1 MFRGLLGLCLI
12 LVLGIGNRCMATERP
27 KYSAELSEPPFE
39 VRQYAPTVVA
49 EVHVDGTREEAVNTG
64 FRILAGYIFG
74 NNEAQQKVAM
84 TAPVTQGTRV
94 AMTAPVE
101 QNEARSGWDIRFT
114 MPSGYTLSTLP
125 KPRDP
130 RVALIAVPGR
140 RMAAV
145 TFSGFW
151 SDSNLQSHRAQLLD
165 YLGKHKL
172 TAIAAPVYAYYD
184 PPWTPWFWRTN
195 EVQVEIAAAPP

>member
-84 TAPVTQGTRV
+84 TAPVTQQTPSEKI
-94 AMTAPVE
+94 AMTAPVN
-101 QNEARSGWDIRFT
+101 QVHTIGGFLVQFT
-114 MPSGYTLSTLP
+114 MPVGFTLATLP
-125 KPRDP
+125 EPNDSRVHLREIP
-130 RVALIAVPGR
+130 AHRVAVKAYTGSWSEAHYQRKLAELRSALKRDGVRTTGEPVFARFNSPFQIWFLR
-140 RMAAV
+140 RNEIWIEV
-145 TFSGFW
+145 
-151 SDSNLQSHRAQLLD
+151 
-165 YLGKHKL
+165 
-172 TAIAAPVYAYYD
+172 AP
-184 PPWTPWFWRTN
+184 
-195 EVQVEIAAAPP
+195 